1 VPESNQT
8 EKPTQRR
15 IRKARDKGDFPVSRH
30 LLGGLQFLMAVTLI
44 SAFFTQWA
52 MGIAQLML
60 AMFRRAAAG
69 ELNAS
74 ELTYLARES
83 LIRGVGGLAVAG
95 LATVL
100 VVMLSQMLVTS
111 FGVSVSKLTP
121 DFNKLNPISKI
132 KNMASANLIT
142 FGQAVVL
149 IPLFLYLTFRISL
162 QNLDL
167 YLSLPHISI
176 TSAVFAAGSLIDSL
190 LWKAAAA
197 FLILGLIDLA
207 WERRRYT
214 RNLRMSKQE
223 IKQET
228 KDTEGSLEM
237 KGRIKRLMRAR
248 GRQRMLQNV
257 KNATAVIVNPTH
269 YAVAILY
276 ETDSRRAPLVVAKGK
291 NSLALR
297 IRAIAGDTGIPI
309 VENPPLARGLYD
321 SVQVGQ
327 EIPVQLYRAV
337 AEVLAHIYKL
347 MDSYRHRPTHTG
359 L

>member
-1 VPESNQT
+1 MPEQNQT

-15 IRKARDKGDFPVSRH
+15 ITKAREKGDFPVSKH
-30 LLGGLQFLMAVTLI
+30 FLSGLQFLMAVTLI
-44 SAFFTQWA
+44 SSFFSQWA
-52 MGIAQLML
+52 TGIARLMV

-83 LIRGVGGLAVAG
+83 LIQGVGGLAVAG
-95 LATVL
+95 LAIIA
-100 VVMLSQMLVTS
+100 VVILSQLLITR
-111 FGVSVSKLTP
+111 FGLSVSKLTP
-121 DFNKLNPISKI
+121 NFNKLNPMARI
-132 KNMASANLIT
+132 KNMATTNLVT
-142 FGQAVVL
+142 FSQAVLL
-149 IPLFLYLTFRISL
+149 IPLFLFLIFRISW

-167 YLSLPHISI
+167 YLSLPHIST
-176 TSAVFAAGSLIDSL
+176 TSAMVQAGSLIDSM

-197 FLILGLIDLA
+197 FLIMGLIDLA
-207 WERRRYT
+207 WERQRFT

-223 IKQET
+223 IKEET
-228 KDTEGSLEM
+228 KETEGNLEM

-248 GRQRMLQNV
+248 GRRRMMQDV
-257 KNATAVIVNPTH
+257 KTATAIIVNPTH
-269 YAVAILY
+269 YSVAIRY
-276 ETDSRRAPLVVAKGK
+276 EAGSRTAPLVVAKGK
-291 NSLALR
+291 NNLALR
-297 IRAIAGDTGIPI
+297 IRAIANENSIPI

-347 MDSYRHRPTHTG
+347 MDSYRHRATHIG

>member
-1 VPESNQT
+1 VPEQNQT

-15 IRKARDKGDFPVSRH
+15 ITKAREKGDFPVSKH
-30 LLGGLQFLMAVTLI
+30 FLSGLQFLMAVTLI
-44 SAFFTQWA
+44 SSFFSQWA
-52 MGIAQLML
+52 TGIARLMV

-83 LIRGVGGLAVAG
+83 LIQGVGGLAVAG
-95 LATVL
+95 LAIIA
-100 VVMLSQMLVTS
+100 VVILSQLLITR
-111 FGVSVSKLTP
+111 FGLSVSKLTP
-121 DFNKLNPISKI
+121 NFNKLNPMARI
-132 KNMASANLIT
+132 KNMATTNLVT
-142 FGQAVVL
+142 FSQAVLL
-149 IPLFLYLTFRISL
+149 IPLFLFLIFRISW

-167 YLSLPHISI
+167 YLSLPHIST
-176 TSAVFAAGSLIDSL
+176 TSAMVQAGSLIDSM

-197 FLILGLIDLA
+197 FLIMGLIDLA
-207 WERRRYT
+207 WERQRFT

-223 IKQET
+223 IKEET
-228 KDTEGSLEM
+228 KETEGNLEM

-248 GRQRMLQNV
+248 GRRRMMQDV
-257 KNATAVIVNPTH
+257 KTATAIIVNPTH
-269 YAVAILY
+269 YSVAIRY
-276 ETDSRRAPLVVAKGK
+276 EAGSRTAPLVVAKGK
-291 NSLALR
+291 NNLALR
-297 IRAIAGDTGIPI
+297 IRAIANENSIPI

-347 MDSYRHRPTHTG
+347 MDSYRHRATHIG

>member
-142 FGQAVVL
+142 FGQAVLL

-291 NSLALR
+291 NNLALR
-297 IRAIAGDTGIPI
+297 IRAIASDTGIPI

>member
-15 IRKARDKGDFPVSRH
+15 IKKARDKGDFPVSRH
-30 LLGGLQFLMAVTLI
+30 LLGGLQFLLSVTLI
-44 SAFFTQWA
+44 STFFSQWA

-60 AMFRRAAAG
+60 AMFRRAATG

-74 ELTYLARES
+74 ELIYLARES

-95 LATVL
+95 LAIVA
-100 VVMLSQMLVTS
+100 VVVLSQLLITR
-111 FGVSVSKLTP
+111 FGLSVSKLTP
-121 DFNKLNPISKI
+121 NFNKLNPVSRM

-142 FGQAVVL
+142 FSQAVVL
-149 IPLFLYLTFRISL
+149 IPVFLYLTFRISW

-167 YLSLPHISI
+167 YLSLPHIAV
-176 TSAVFAAGSLIDSL
+176 TSAAVAAGSLIDSL
-190 LWKAAAA
+190 LWKAAAT
-197 FLILGLIDLA
+197 FLVLGLIDLA
-207 WERRRYT
+207 WERQRFT

-223 IKQET
+223 IKEET
-228 KDTEGSLEM
+228 KEVEGNLEM

-248 GRQRMLQNV
+248 GRHRMLQNV
-257 KNATAVIVNPTH
+257 KTATAVIVNPTH

-276 ETDSRRAPLVVAKGK
+276 EADSRRAPLVVAKGK
-291 NSLALR
+291 NNLALR
-297 IRAIAGDTGIPI
+297 IRAMANDSGIPI

-347 MDSYRHRPTHTG
+347 MDNYRHRPTHIG

>member
-8 EKPTQRR
+8 ERPTQRR

-95 LATVL
+95 LATVS

>member
-1 VPESNQT
+1 MPESNQT

-15 IRKARDKGDFPVSRH
+15 IKKARDKGNFPVSRH
-30 LLGGLQFLMAVTLI
+30 LLGGLQFLVAVILI
-44 SAFFTQWA
+44 SAFFSQWV
-52 MGIAQLML
+52 GGLAQMML
-60 AMFRRAAAG
+60 GMFRRAAAG

-74 ELTYLARES
+74 ELIYLARQC
-83 LIRGVGGLAVAG
+83 LILGVGGLAVAG
-95 LATVL
+95 LAIVG
-100 VVMLSQMLVTS
+100 VVIAGQMLITR

-121 DFNKLNPISKI
+121 DFNKLNPAAKI
-132 KNMASANLIT
+132 KNMASANLVT
-142 FGQAVVL
+142 FGQAVLL
-149 IPLFLYLTFRISL
+149 IPFFLYLTYRISL

-167 YLSLPHISI
+167 YLSFPHISI
-176 TSAVFAAGSLIDSL
+176 ATGAVAAGSLIESL
-190 LWKAAAA
+190 LWKAAAS
-197 FLILGLIDLA
+197 FLVLGVLDLT
-207 WERRRYT
+207 WERRRFT

-223 IKQET
+223 IKEET
-228 KDTEGSLEM
+228 KETEGNLEM

-248 GRQRMLQNV
+248 GRQRMLQDV
-257 KNATAVIVNPTH
+257 KTATAVIVNPTH

-276 ETDSRRAPLVVAKGK
+276 EADSRRAPLVVAKGK

-297 IRAIAGDTGIPI
+297 IRALASDCSIPI
-309 VENPPLARGLYD
+309 VENPPLARGLYE

-347 MDSYRHRPTHTG
+347 MDSYRQRPPHTG

>member
-1 VPESNQT
+1 
-8 EKPTQRR
+8 
-15 IRKARDKGDFPVSRH
+15 
-30 LLGGLQFLMAVTLI
+30 MAVTLI
-44 SAFFTQWA
+44 STFFAQWA
-52 MGIAQLML
+52 RGIAQLML

-69 ELNAS
+69 ELNSS
-74 ELTYLARES
+74 ELIYLARES

-95 LATVL
+95 LAIIA
-100 VVMLSQMLVTS
+100 VVILSQLLVTR
-111 FGVSVSKLTP
+111 FGLSVNKLTP
-121 DFNKLNPISKI
+121 NFNKLNPISRM

-142 FGQAVVL
+142 FSQALVL
-149 IPLFLYLTFRISL
+149 IPLFLYLTFRISW

-167 YLSLPHISI
+167 YLSLPHMAI
-176 TSAVFAAGSLIDSL
+176 TSGMVAAGSLINSL
-190 LWKAAAA
+190 LWKASAA
-197 FLILGLIDLA
+197 FLVLGLIDIV
-207 WERRRYT
+207 WERRRFT

-223 IKQET
+223 LKEET
-228 KDTEGSLEM
+228 KETEGNLEM

-248 GRQRMLQNV
+248 GRQRMLQDV
-257 KNATAVIVNPTH
+257 KTATAVIVNPTH

-276 ETDSRRAPLVVAKGK
+276 EPDSRRAPLVVAKGK
-291 NSLALR
+291 NNLALR
-297 IRAIAGDTGIPI
+297 IRATANDSGIPI

-347 MDSYRHRPTHTG
+347 MNSYRHRPAHIG

>member
-15 IRKARDKGDFPVSRH
+15 IRKAREKGDFPVSRH

-60 AMFRRAAAG
+60 AMFRRAATG

-74 ELTYLARES
+74 ELIYLARES

-95 LATVL
+95 LAIVA

-121 DFNKLNPISKI
+121 DFNKLNPVSKI

-142 FGQAVVL
+142 FSQAVLL

-176 TSAVFAAGSLIDSL
+176 TAAVFAAGTLIDSL

-197 FLILGLIDLA
+197 FLVLGLIDLA
-207 WERRRYT
+207 WERRRFT

-228 KDTEGSLEM
+228 KDTEGNLEM

-248 GRQRMLQNV
+248 GRHRMLQDV
-257 KNATAVIVNPTH
+257 KKATAVIVNPTH

-291 NSLALR
+291 NNLALR
-297 IRAIAGDTGIPI
+297 IRAMASDSGIPV

-347 MDSYRHRPTHTG
+347 MNSYRHRPTHIG